1 MEQNSLIEIMKKAT
15 QRSNVDFYTPNGLH
29 VYFKNE
35 LLNDDLN
42 VEKVISKFES
52 LLPKDFSSLIEMII
66 IGQFE
71 EFEER
76 SINAFYD
83 SGTIYV
89 SNIQDD
95 FDDLLDDIIH
105 ETAHAVEEQYGFE
118 IYGDRKIHD
127 EFLQK
132 RMFLHDLLWNMD
144 YRAPRSFFK
153 DVEFNQEFD
162 DFLFKKVGYDNFRK
176 ASSGVFLTPYAATSL
191 REYFATAFTEYY
203 MDSNHKFLSKVA
215 KAPFEKIISIS
226 EQNEVDNYY

>member
-1 MEQNSLIEIMKKAT
+1 MEQNSLIEIMKEAT

-29 VYFKNE
+29 VYFKDE

-66 IGQFE
+66 VGQFE

-89 SNIQDD
+89 SNIQDN

-118 IYGDRKIHD
+118 IYT
-127 EFLQK
+127 
-132 RMFLHDLLWNMD
+132 
-144 YRAPRSFFK
+144 
-153 DVEFNQEFD
+153 
-162 DFLFKKVGYDNFRK
+162 KKN
-176 ASSGVFLTPYAATSL
+176 VFA
-191 REYFATAFTEYY
+191 
-203 MDSNHKFLSKVA
+203 
-215 KAPFEKIISIS
+215 
-226 EQNEVDNYY
+226 

>member
-1 MEQNSLIEIMKKAT
+1 MEQNSLIEIMKEAT
-15 QRSNVDFYTPNGLH
+15 QRNNVDFYTPNGLH
-29 VYFKNE
+29 VYFKDE

-52 LLPKDFSSLIEMII
+52 LLPKDFSSLVEMII

-89 SNIQDD
+89 SNIQDN
-95 FDDLLDDIIH
+95 FNDLLDDIIH

-127 EFLQK
+127 EFIQK

-162 DFLFKKVGYDNFRK
+162 DFLFKKVGYENFRK
-176 ASSGVFLTPYAATSL
+176 ATSGVFLSPYSATSL
-191 REYFATAFTEYY
+191 REYFATAFTEFY
-203 MDSNHKFLSKVA
+203 MNSDHKFLSKVA

-226 EQNEVDNYY
+226 QADELDKYY